1 MRKDTRITA
10 LVAIGTFTAL
20 SLISAFVWAMN
31 KPPTTFERVS
41 IDDIRS
47 RIDDVVFID
56 VRASEA
62 YVASHVK
69 GALHIP
75 LTHLQGELQYLPKG
89 KTFVTYCSCP
99 AEESSGEAALV
110 LQKFGLEAV
119 ALLGGYDAWLQ
130 AGLPTAAGV
139 K

>member
-1 MRKDTRITA
+1 MRKDTKITL

-41 IDDIRS
+41 IDDVKS
-47 RIDDVVFID
+47 KLDDLVFID

-75 LTHLQGELQYLPKG
+75 LTHLQGELAYLPKG
-89 KTFVTYCSCP
+89 KKFVAYCSCP
-99 AEESSGEAALV
+99 AEESSGEAALI
-110 LQKFGLEAV
+110 LQRSGFDAV
-119 ALLGGYDAWLQ
+119 ALLGGYDAWLK
-130 AGLPTAAGV
+130 AGLPTASGV